1 VLGQE
6 VEIASPLVGRHQLRN
21 LALAITAAE
30 ELAAMGYSITPESIA
45 RGVRQTKWPGR
56 FQRLAATT
64 ARPEIVIDVAHNPAG
79 AWALRAAL
87 SQHYEGRP
95 MVLLFAAM
103 ADKAVEQMAQ
113 ILWPMM
119 EHVVLTRVAGNPRA
133 AQVAELARL
142 AETLGVR
149 HSVAATV
156 PEAVQL
162 AGQQARAPGRNAL
175 LVVAGS
181 IYLAG
186 EALPALQEPDAKS

>member
-1 VLGQE
+1 
-6 VEIASPLVGRHQLRN
+6 
-21 LALAITAAE
+21 
-30 ELAAMGYSITPESIA
+30 
-45 RGVRQTKWPGR
+45 
-56 FQRLAATT
+56 
-64 ARPEIVIDVAHNPAG
+64 
-79 AWALRAAL
+79 
-87 SQHYEGRP
+87 

-162 AGQQARAPGRNAL
+162 AGQQARALGRNAL